1 MKIILKTLHT
11 SPRATTAPPPSC
23 CPANATCTHEEGE
36 IVENMYT
43 VSADHHTTSCG
54 SRKRPFSKLAGTQDH
69 GSSLISSFHQSEA
82 LNEANGCRRSHVA
95 KCQLGQANTSPVMQP
110 QSGLTSGVKLKSEDV
125 GEGPTHATGIQGTSV
140 NPSIKEEPCSTNGT
154 WCDHKTKRI
163 AGLRDQP
170 TRSIDVSFLQRVA
183 LAFEEVN
190 ANQEEGTRSAKE
202 SISMNPSLEPTFLA
216 IVQKHGDITKDC
228 PLESGYMLTSVL
240 EAICKVVQELQQKHF
255 TEFDC
260 NLLNSYCSVVRDAEK
275 MNVNVNWLR
284 TRLDEIK
291 DAVNCIIE
299 TKELNDEKNTLA
311 KQIENEKEG
320 LESMKAELEK
330 LKSEIERKENLL
342 NLDTLLTEDMSSLIN
357 DRALRIQQYKN
368 MPLMEAFQ

>member
-1 MKIILKTLHT
+1 
-11 SPRATTAPPPSC
+11 
-23 CPANATCTHEEGE
+23 
-36 IVENMYT
+36 
-43 VSADHHTTSCG
+43 
-54 SRKRPFSKLAGTQDH
+54 
-69 GSSLISSFHQSEA
+69 
-82 LNEANGCRRSHVA
+82 
-95 KCQLGQANTSPVMQP
+95 
-110 QSGLTSGVKLKSEDV
+110 
-125 GEGPTHATGIQGTSV
+125 
-140 NPSIKEEPCSTNGT
+140 
-154 WCDHKTKRI
+154 
-163 AGLRDQP
+163 
-170 TRSIDVSFLQRVA
+170 
-183 LAFEEVN
+183 
-190 ANQEEGTRSAKE
+190 
-202 SISMNPSLEPTFLA
+202 MNPSLEPTFLA
-216 IVQKHGDITKDC
+216 IVKKHGDITKDC

-255 TEFDC
+255 SEFDC
-260 NLLNSYCSVVRDAEK
+260 NLLNSYCSVFQDAEK

-342 NLDTLLTEDMSSLIN
+342 DLDTLLTEDMSSLIN